1 MTSTVSK
8 ETETET
14 EKEKEKEKMPSETT
28 NCSNEINF
36 SLFLTLLKNLLI
48 TPIISEKSVNER
60 IKDFTNDLGE
70 LLVFL
75 WKIVLNIKDNTFS
88 FLKESNK

>member
-1 MTSTVSK
+1 MTSTVST

-14 EKEKEKEKMPSETT
+14 ETETVPLET
-28 NCSNEINF
+28 SVSSNEMTF

-48 TPIISEKSVNER
+48 NPIISEKSANER
-60 IKDFTNDLGE
+60 IKDFANDLGE

-75 WKIVLNIKDNTFS
+75 WKIALNIKDNTFS

>member
-8 ETETET
+8 ETETE
-14 EKEKEKEKMPSETT
+14 KEKMPSETT
-28 NCSNEINF
+28 SCSNEMNF

-48 TPIISEKSVNER
+48 TPIISEKSASER

-75 WKIVLNIKDNTFS
+75 WKIALNIKDNTFS